1 MPKAYPVYDDCY
13 LHHLATIRRW
23 LARFDN
29 LELAGRNGMHKY
41 NNQDHSMMT
50 ALLAARNILGQG
62 PFDPWNVNTD
72 AEYHEGPADA
82 STPDKTGRQVP
93 RRLSVS

>member
-1 MPKAYPVYDDCY
+1 V
-13 LHHLATIRRW
+13 IRDW

-50 ALLAARNILGQG
+50 ALLAARNILGLG
-62 PFDPWNVNTD
+62 RFDTWKVNTD
-72 AEYHEGPADA
+72 AEYHESGAEPTEEARA
-82 STPDKTGRQVP
+82 VP
-93 RRLSVS
+93 RKISAA